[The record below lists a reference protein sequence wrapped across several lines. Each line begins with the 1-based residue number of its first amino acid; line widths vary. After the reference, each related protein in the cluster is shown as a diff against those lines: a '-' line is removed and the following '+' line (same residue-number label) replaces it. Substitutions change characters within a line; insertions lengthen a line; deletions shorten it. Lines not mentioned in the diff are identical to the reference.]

1 MSAPKV
7 TIKEQDLS
15 VRVPSFPGVYAG
27 IAIEARRGPTEPT
40 LVTSE
45 KQLLDLYTVDGRI
58 PRNVSNSLLSAMS
71 YLRYSDKLWV
81 VRAVSNDDK
90 YAGIKYGLDSDGNP
104 VVTPLATG
112 LGSPDEI
119 GAPGGLTLGSSDRFV
134 LLAADPGNWPNGN
147 LKVIFESIRT
157 NGGAPEVP
165 DPWHNNAFV
174 IRVFFN
180 NAQVERWVV
189 SLDEAAVDG
198 NGVSI
203 FLNSVLTRSA
213 YIRGYANPGRG
224 NNSVG
229 TLPAPGSSGP
239 VYAFAGGNSGTVTR
253 GNYINAIKRLRE
265 KDNYPLT
272 LLLDGG
278 FADPAY
284 AVELVNIAEERKDC
298 VAVLSVPAER
308 ELSANYLNEVVNYA
322 TQPGS
327 GVGGINSSYAALYSP
342 HILVYI
348 ADIDDYR
355 YVSPDGYAAGAISQ
369 TASNYEIWFPV
380 GGWNRGKLNVLDVLR
395 HYSSGELDQLYLNN
409 VNPIRYRRGKGIA
422 IWGQKTL
429 WRIPSSLDRL
439 NVRLLLIV
447 IENAIAEALENF
459 LFELND
465 EFTRRLVKAMIESYM
480 EDIKARR
487 GVYDYLVVCDDSNN
501 SPYDID
507 NYRLNVDLY
516 VKPTKAIEY
525 IQFRTVI
532 TPTGVDFSMVKGG

>member
-27 IAIEARRGPTEPT
+27 IAIDARRGPTEPT

-112 LGSPDEI
+112 LGSPEEI
-119 GAPGGLTLGSSDRFV
+119 GAPGGLTLSSSDRFV

-165 DPWHNNAFV
+165 SPWHSNAFV

-180 NAQVERWVV
+180 NVQVERWVV

-203 FLNSVLTRSA
+203 FLNSVLARSA

-224 NNSVG
+224 GNSVG
-229 TLPAPGSSGP
+229 TLPASGSSGP
-239 VYAFAGGNSGTVTR
+239 IYAFAGGVSRNRNPWKLHKCDKEAKGKGQLPLDTSIGRGFRRSGLRR
-253 GNYINAIKRLRE
+253 GACQHGRRE
-265 KDNYPLT
+265 KGLRCHP
-272 LLLDGG
+272 
-278 FADPAY
+278 F
-284 AVELVNIAEERKDC
+284 C
-298 VAVLSVPAER
+298 
-308 ELSANYLNEVVNYA
+308 
-322 TQPGS
+322 
-327 GVGGINSSYAALYSP
+327 SS
-342 HILVYI
+342 
-348 ADIDDYR
+348 
-355 YVSPDGYAAGAISQ
+355 
-369 TASNYEIWFPV
+369 
-380 GGWNRGKLNVLDVLR
+380 
-395 HYSSGELDQLYLNN
+395 
-409 VNPIRYRRGKGIA
+409 
-422 IWGQKTL
+422 
-429 WRIPSSLDRL
+429 
-439 NVRLLLIV
+439 
-447 IENAIAEALENF
+447 
-459 LFELND
+459 
-465 EFTRRLVKAMIESYM
+465 
-480 EDIKARR
+480 
-487 GVYDYLVVCDDSNN
+487 
-501 SPYDID
+501 
-507 NYRLNVDLY
+507 
-516 VKPTKAIEY
+516 
-525 IQFRTVI
+525 
-532 TPTGVDFSMVKGG
+532 